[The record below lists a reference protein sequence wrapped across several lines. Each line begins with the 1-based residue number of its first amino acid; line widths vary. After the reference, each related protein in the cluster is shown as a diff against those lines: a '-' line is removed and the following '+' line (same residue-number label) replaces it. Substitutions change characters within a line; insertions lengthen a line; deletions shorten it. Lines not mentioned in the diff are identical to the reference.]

1 MQTQRNCNDFL
12 KEHLNYKT
20 GKLCH
25 ITRMFDRGIIT
36 LSLDDYNN
44 LNRFQQVAILVIT
57 DEIRR
62 FRSNK
67 NTFLTY

>member
-1 MQTQRNCNDFL
+1 MQTQRNCYDFL

-36 LSLDDYNN
+36 LTLEDYNN
-44 LNRFQQVAILVIT
+44 LTHFQQLAVMVIT
-57 DEIRR
+57 DEIIR
-62 FRSNK
+62 FRSDK
-67 NTFLTY
+67 NTFLTF